1 MTTHR
6 ITTKPL
12 FRVTVLI
19 LAACLAASADSM
31 SLGILSFD
39 LPLGSTSDQFTI
51 TNLTG
56 ASELPPDFP
65 VTTALIF
72 QNAKLALFGPDA
84 PASPILLGDIDAS
97 GKVSGLF
104 ADGSRFTSAVFTATL
119 SATTLSVDGG
129 GTETVDSSITTT
141 LSPLSGLFLV
151 AGADFTVIEAAPPSS
166 VPEPSAF
173 VLLVSLA
180 GIVALSTWVRRRVRA
195 ETQI

>member
-1 MTTHR
+1 
-6 ITTKPL
+6 
-12 FRVTVLI
+12 
-19 LAACLAASADSM
+19 M

-39 LPLGSTSDQFTI
+39 GVVGSTSDQFTI
-51 TNLTG
+51 LNLTG
-56 ASELPPDFP
+56 ASELPLDFP
-65 VTTALIF
+65 VTTAVIF
-72 QNAKLALFGPDA
+72 QNAKLALLGPDA

-97 GKVSGLF
+97 GGAAGLF

-119 SATTLSVDGG
+119 NATTLSVDGG

-141 LSPLSGLFLV
+141 LLPSSGLFLV
-151 AGADFTVIEAAPPSS
+151 AGADLAVIEAAPPSS